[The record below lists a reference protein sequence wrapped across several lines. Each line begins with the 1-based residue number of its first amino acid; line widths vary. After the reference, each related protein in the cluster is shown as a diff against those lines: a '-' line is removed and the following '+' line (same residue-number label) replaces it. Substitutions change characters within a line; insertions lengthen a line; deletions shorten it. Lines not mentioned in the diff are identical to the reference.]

1 MYYTIAGGCIEDG
14 IRGEMMNIS
23 LFSPALGEGSDV
35 CNHRGKRGKGF
46 DEIENF
52 LTKVLAFHGEV
63 MYYRKVS

>member
-1 MYYTIAGGCIEDG
+1 
-14 IRGEMMNIS
+14 MNIS

-35 CNHRGKRGKGF
+35 CNHKGKRGKGF